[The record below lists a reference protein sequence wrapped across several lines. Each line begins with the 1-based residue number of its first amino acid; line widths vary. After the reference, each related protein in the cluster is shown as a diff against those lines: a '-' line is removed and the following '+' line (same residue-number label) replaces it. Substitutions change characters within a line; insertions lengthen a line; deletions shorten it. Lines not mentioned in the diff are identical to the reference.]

1 MQREIKSR
9 REIDAKGDGNLI
21 RPSPEK
27 GTGERIVFDNV
38 TLGYMKKPVLRD
50 INLDIF
56 RGEAIG
62 IIGPNGCGKT
72 TLLKSL
78 VGLVRPVSGSVTVF
92 GQPVMTARR
101 RIGYVPQRET
111 LDISYP
117 ATVLDMVIMGRYAR
131 IGLFRRPK
139 DLDRRR
145 AEQAIADVGL
155 AEHMH
160 VPIAHL
166 SGGQRQRVLIARA
179 LSADP
184 EVLLLDEP
192 TAAVDVRAQREIVA
206 LLKTLHRERNLTIL
220 LVTHDVNLI
229 YPVVDRI
236 LYMADGH
243 VFIGP
248 PREMLT
254 QEKLQRIYN
263 AHVIIT
269 EAEGRIYV
277 VVGDVHHG

>member
-1 MQREIKSR
+1 MKSSR
-9 REIDAKGDGNLI
+9 QIDGKGDENLN
-21 RPSPEK
+21 PPLLK
-27 GTGERIVFDNV
+27 GGAEERIVFDNV
-38 TLGYMKKPVLRD
+38 TLGYIEKPVLSD

-56 RGEAIG
+56 RGESIG

-78 VGLVRPVSGSVTVF
+78 VGLIRPVRGRITVF
-92 GQPVMTARR
+92 GEPVMSARR
-101 RIGYVPQRET
+101 QIGYVPQRET

-139 DLDRRR
+139 SLDRKR

-155 AEHMH
+155 TGHMH

-206 LLKTLHRERNLTIL
+206 LLKTLQKERGLTIL

-229 YPVVDRI
+229 YPMVDRI
-236 LYMADGH
+236 LYMANGQ
-243 VFIGP
+243 VFIGTP
-248 PREMLT
+248 QEMLT

-263 AHVIIT
+263 ANVIIT
-269 EAEGRIYV
+269 EAAGRIFV
-277 VVGDVHHG
+277 IVGDVHHG

>member
-1 MQREIKSR
+1 MKNSSR
-9 REIDAKGDGNLI
+9 ITKKADNN
-21 RPSPEK
+21 
-27 GTGERIVFDNV
+27 IVFDNV
-38 TLGYMKKPVLRD
+38 TLGYMEKPVLRD
-50 INLDIF
+50 INPKIF
-56 RGEAIG
+56 RGESIG

-78 VGLVRPVSGSVTVF
+78 VGLIKPVGGRITVF

-101 RIGYVPQRET
+101 QTGYVPQRET

-117 ATVLDMVIMGRYAR
+117 ATVFDMVIMGRYAK

-139 DLDRRR
+139 SLDRKR

-155 AEHMH
+155 TEYMH

-206 LLKTLHRERNLTIL
+206 LLKTLQKERNLTIL

-229 YPVVDRI
+229 YPMVDRI
-236 LYMADGH
+236 LYMADGQ
-243 VFIGP
+243 VFIGTP
-248 PREMLT
+248 QEMLT
-254 QEKLQRIYN
+254 QEKLQLIYN
-263 AHVIIT
+263 ADVIVT
-269 EAEGRIYV
+269 EVAGQLYV
-277 VVGDVHHG
+277 IVGDVHHG

>member
-1 MQREIKSR
+1 MKSSR
-9 REIDAKGDGNLI
+9 MDGKGDENL
-21 RPSPEK
+21 SPPLLK
-27 GTGERIVFDNV
+27 GGAEERIVFDNV
-38 TLGYMKKPVLRD
+38 TLGYIEKPVLRD

-56 RGEAIG
+56 RGESIG

-78 VGLVRPVSGSVTVF
+78 VGLIRPVRGNITVF
-92 GQPVMTARR
+92 GEPVMSARR
-101 RIGYVPQRET
+101 QTGYVPQRET

-117 ATVLDMVIMGRYAR
+117 ATVFDMVIMGRYAK

-139 DLDRRR
+139 DQDRKRT
-145 AEQAIADVGL
+145 EQAIADVGL
-155 AEHMH
+155 TEHMH

-206 LLKTLHRERNLTIL
+206 LLKSLQKERNLTIL

-229 YPVVDRI
+229 YPIVDRI
-236 LYMADGH
+236 LYMADGR

-248 PREMLT
+248 PQEMLT
-254 QEKLQRIYN
+254 QEKLQLIYN
-263 AHVIIT
+263 ADVIVT
-269 EAEGRIYV
+269 EVAGQLYV
-277 VVGDVHHG
+277 IVGDVHHG

>member
-1 MQREIKSR
+1 MPLVRELATVNNNESI
-9 REIDAKGDGNLI
+9 I
-21 RPSPEK
+21 
-27 GTGERIVFDNV
+27 FDNI
-38 TLGYMKKPVLRD
+38 TLGYTEKPVLRD
-50 INLDIF
+50 INLRISK
-56 RGEAIG
+56 GESIG

-78 VGLVRPVSGSVTVF
+78 VGLIKPIKGHITVF
-92 GQPVMTARR
+92 GEPVMSARR
-101 RIGYVPQRET
+101 QVGYVPQRET

-139 DLDRRR
+139 SLDRER
-145 AEQAIADVGL
+145 AVQAIADVGL
-155 AEHMH
+155 TGHMH

-184 EVLLLDEP
+184 EILLLDEP
-192 TAAVDVRAQREIVA
+192 TAAVDVKSQREIVA
-206 LLKTLHRERNLTIL
+206 LLKTLHKERNLTIL

-229 YPVVDRI
+229 YPMVDRI
-236 LYMADGH
+236 IFMADGE
-243 VFIGP
+243 VLIGTP
-248 PREMLT
+248 EEMLT

-263 AHVIIT
+263 ANVIIT
-269 EAEGRIYV
+269 EAAGRIFV
-277 VVGDVHHG
+277 IVGDVHHG

>member
-1 MQREIKSR
+1 MKDNRQIGRKR
-9 REIDAKGDGNLI
+9 D
-21 RPSPEK
+21 
-27 GTGERIVFDNV
+27 ERIVFDNV
-38 TLGYMKKPVLRD
+38 TLGYMEKPVLRN

-56 RGEAIG
+56 RGESIG

-72 TLLKSL
+72 TILKSL
-78 VGLVRPVSGSVTVF
+78 VGLIRPVRGHITVF
-92 GQPVMTARR
+92 GQPAMSARR
-101 RIGYVPQRET
+101 QIGYVPQRET

-117 ATVLDMVIMGRYAR
+117 ATVFDMVIMGRYAK

-139 DLDRRR
+139 DLDRKRT
-145 AEQAIADVGL
+145 EQAIADVGL
-155 AEHMH
+155 TEHMH

-206 LLKTLHRERNLTIL
+206 LLKSLQRERGLTIL

-229 YPVVDRI
+229 YPMVDRI
-236 LYMADGH
+236 LYMADGQ

-248 PREMLT
+248 PQEMLT

-263 AHVIIT
+263 ANVIIT
-269 EAEGRIYV
+269 EAAGRIFV
-277 VVGDVHHG
+277 IVGDVHHG

>member
-1 MQREIKSR
+1 MKNNRQINGKR
-9 REIDAKGDGNLI
+9 D
-21 RPSPEK
+21 
-27 GTGERIVFDNV
+27 ERIVFDNV
-38 TLGYMKKPVLRD
+38 TLGYIEKPVLRD
-50 INLDIF
+50 ISLDIF
-56 RGEAIG
+56 RGESIG

-78 VGLVRPVSGSVTVF
+78 VGLIKPLGGSIKIF

-101 RIGYVPQRET
+101 QIGYVPQRET

-117 ATVLDMVIMGRYAR
+117 ATVFDMVIMGRYAK

-139 DLDRRR
+139 DLDRKRT
-145 AEQAIADVGL
+145 EQAIADVGL
-155 AEHMH
+155 TELMH

-206 LLKTLHRERNLTIL
+206 LLKTLHKERNLTIF
-220 LVTHDVNLI
+220 LVTHDVNLV
-229 YPVVDRI
+229 YSMVDRI
-236 LYMADGH
+236 IFMADGE
-243 VFIGP
+243 VLIGTP
-248 PREMLT
+248 EEMLT

-263 AHVIIT
+263 ANVIVT
-269 EAEGRIYV
+269 EAAGRVYV
-277 VVGDVHHG
+277 IVGDVHHG

>member
-1 MQREIKSR
+1 MKNSGRIDRER
-9 REIDAKGDGNLI
+9 D
-21 RPSPEK
+21 
-27 GTGERIVFDNV
+27 ERIVFDNV
-38 TLGYMKKPVLRD
+38 TLGYIEKPVLSD
-50 INLDIF
+50 ISLEIF
-56 RGEAIG
+56 RGESIG

-78 VGLVRPVSGSVTVF
+78 VGLIKPVGGRITVF
-92 GQPVMTARR
+92 GQPMMTARR
-101 RIGYVPQRET
+101 QTGYVPQRET

-117 ATVLDMVIMGRYAR
+117 ATVFDMVIMGRYAR

-139 DLDRRR
+139 SLDRKR

-155 AEHMH
+155 SEYMH

-184 EVLLLDEP
+184 EILLLDEP

-206 LLKTLHRERNLTIL
+206 LLKTLQKERNLTIL

-229 YPVVDRI
+229 YPMVDRI
-236 LYMADGH
+236 LYMADGQ
-243 VFIGP
+243 VFIGTP
-248 PREMLT
+248 QEMLT
-254 QEKLQRIYN
+254 QEKLQLIYN
-263 AHVIIT
+263 ADVIVT
-269 EAEGRIYV
+269 EVAGQLYV
-277 VVGDVHHG
+277 IVGDVHHG